1 MVVTTFHTPLEVLQ
15 SDNSYL
21 SLEVR
26 DVIEAEVEELERIER
41 EREQGGSWTE
51 NLGPVID

>member
-1 MVVTTFHTPLEVLQ
+1 MTQFHSPLEVLQ

-26 DVIEAEVEELERIER
+26 DVIEAEVEELEWIER
-41 EREQGGSWTE
+41 EREQGGSWAE
-51 NLGPVID
+51 NLGPVVD